1 MRRLLTPGLWLDR
14 ALCVLLALLSA
25 AALFHGFRSQDDG
38 LAGLGIA
45 GLVAAGWIGTALFDD
60 SAFRRARAV
69 REAVRKASRSRA
81 RNP

>member
-1 MRRLLTPGLWLDR
+1 MRRRLPPGLWLDR
-14 ALCVLLALLSA
+14 ALCALLALLSV

-45 GLVAAGWIGTALFDD
+45 GLIAAGWIGTALFDQ
-60 SAFRRARAV
+60 SAFRRAQAL
-69 REAVRKASRSRA
+69 REAVEKASRSRE

>member
-1 MRRLLTPGLWLDR
+1 MRRRLPPGLWLDR
-14 ALCVLLALLSA
+14 ALCALLALLSV

-45 GLVAAGWIGTALFDD
+45 GLIAAGWIGTALFDQ
-60 SAFRRARAV
+60 SAFRRSRAL
-69 REAVRKASRSRA
+69 REAVEKASRSRE

>member
-1 MRRLLTPGLWLDR
+1 VRRRLPPGLWLDR
-14 ALCVLLALLSA
+14 ALCALLALLSV

-45 GLVAAGWIGTALFDD
+45 GLVAVIWIGTALFDD
-60 SAFRRARAV
+60 CAFRRARAV
-69 REAVRKASRSRA
+69 RAAVERASRSRA

>member
-1 MRRLLTPGLWLDR
+1 MRRLLPPGLWLDR
-14 ALCVLLALLSA
+14 ALCALLALLSV
-25 AALFHGFRSQDDG
+25 AALFHGFRSQNDG

-60 SAFRRARAV
+60 CAFRRARVV
-69 REAVRKASRSRA
+69 REAVEKASHSRA